1 MAKKTT
7 NDHQDDHEA
16 SGHHEGSSV
25 GFYIFIALV
34 LGAITYVEF
43 ALVEYQEAWF
53 AALSNFWILA
63 LLIGLSV
70 VKFIMV
76 VAFFMHLRQDDR
88 TFTGFFTSGM
98 VIAVGTLFALSAL
111 FTVQSLAQA
120 QTPQEEGTLEARSEP
135 GAQADAQAEGE
146 SEGHGGEVVFGPS
159 HRFEYPAPKT
169 LDTEIIDVTPPGQ
182 IIAGG
187 SVVDSGFHT
196 PAFSGEGERATGGIP
211 LAPPP
216 GSADLR
222 DPFSAQPV
230 AVTADAQADA
240 TEPAQS
246 AEGSAEG
253 SAEPGETEGL
263 LASIDSSA
271 GETVYDA
278 NCASCHQATGTGV
291 PNAFPPVAGHAPEL
305 ALAEGGREYLANLL
319 LYGLQGEIQV
329 LGEPYNGVM
338 PAWAQL
344 SDDELADTLNYVLS
358 SWDNLDALPDYPA
371 FTAEEIAAQRDAGL
385 SAAQVYELR
394 QTLELP

>member
-7 NDHQDDHEA
+7 NDHRDDHEA

-25 GFYIFIALV
+25 SFYIFIALV

-43 ALVEYQEAWF
+43 ALVEYQETWF
-53 AALSNFWILA
+53 ASFSNFWILA

-76 VAFFMHLRQDDR
+76 VAFFMHLQQDDR

-111 FTVQSLAQA
+111 FTVQSLAGA
-120 QTPQEEGTLEARSEP
+120 QTPQAEGQLEATDEAGDEAHGEA
-135 GAQADAQAEGE
+135 GAEMAEG
-146 SEGHGGEVVFGPS
+146 GHGEEATVGPS

-187 SVVDSGFHT
+187 SVVDSGSHT
-196 PAFSGEGERATGGIP
+196 PAFSREGERTTGGIP

-216 GSADLR
+216 GTVTLR
-222 DPFSAQPV
+222 DPFAQQP
-230 AVTADAQADA
+230 AQAAADAPGAA
-240 TEPAQS
+240 TEAGPDAPGA
-246 AEGSAEG
+246 AETTA
-253 SAEPGETEGL
+253 AL
-263 LASIDSSA
+263 LVDADVST
-271 GETVYDA
+271 GETVYNT

-291 PNAFPPVAGHAPEL
+291 PNAFPPLAGHAPEL
-305 ALAEGGREYLANLL
+305 ALAEGGREYLAKLM

-344 SDDELADTLNYVLS
+344 SDDELASTLNYVLS
-358 SWDNLDALPDYPA
+358 SWDNADALPPDYPA
-371 FTAEEIAAQRDAGL
+371 FAAAEIAAQRDDGL